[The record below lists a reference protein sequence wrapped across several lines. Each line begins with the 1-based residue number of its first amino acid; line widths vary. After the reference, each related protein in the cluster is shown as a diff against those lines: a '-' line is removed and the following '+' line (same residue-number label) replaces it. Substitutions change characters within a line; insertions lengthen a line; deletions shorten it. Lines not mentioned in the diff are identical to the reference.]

1 MKHYVKASNST
12 NSVYHYYVREDGA
25 KVVIRISDHDQG
37 LIRAFHGNID
47 HDTSGEWSEA
57 DLRKLAQ
64 EIMDTKPTVRTL
76 KAGDEFDGYRIEGR
90 ATSARTGERFIM
102 LSYED
107 EVKRPEGEEGE
118 SEIIRREWVEDQRRF
133 MSVVR
138 GRRRI
143 NISESHILYR
153 HNVRVGW

>member
-12 NSVYHYYVREDGA
+12 SSVYHHYVREDGA
-25 KVVIRISDHDQG
+25 RVVIRISDHEQPLG
-37 LIRAFHGNID
+37 RAFHGGID
-47 HDTSGEWSEA
+47 HEASGEWSDA
-57 DLRKLAQ
+57 DLLKLAL
-64 EIMDTKPTVRTL
+64 EIMDTKPTVRIL

-90 ATSARTGERFIM
+90 GTNVRTGERLVM

-118 SEIIRREWVEDQRRF
+118 LEIIRREWVEDQRRF

-143 NISESHILYR
+143 NLSESHILDR
-153 HNVRVGW
+153 HNVRVVW